1 MIELMNVGKLCK
13 NYRINTLKLNQSD
26 VAKETGYSIENI
38 SKFECGNNNN
48 LKIFLW
54 YLNRGFKL

>member
-1 MIELMNVGKLCK
+1 MNLGKLCK
-13 NYRINTLKLNQSD
+13 EYRTNKLRLTQSD
-26 VAKETGYSIENI
+26 VARDTGYSLENI